1 MHQPSPLLLLYYAW
15 PIKCLCIPNCR
26 KNWQFFSAFL
36 ISKDAWAWEIVTKEK
51 EHFKLFFH
59 DLNFQYLKWDEI
71 KENKGTV
78 KIVVEMKPQK
88 YIVPQMDTM
97 IYYIVSQIDTM
108 DFPHNS
114 LQAVENLIK

>member
-1 MHQPSPLLLLYYAW
+1 M
-15 PIKCLCIPNCR
+15 
-26 KNWQFFSAFL
+26 
-36 ISKDAWAWEIVTKEK
+36 
-51 EHFKLFFH
+51 
-59 DLNFQYLKWDEI
+59 

-114 LQAVENLIK
+114 LQAVENIIK